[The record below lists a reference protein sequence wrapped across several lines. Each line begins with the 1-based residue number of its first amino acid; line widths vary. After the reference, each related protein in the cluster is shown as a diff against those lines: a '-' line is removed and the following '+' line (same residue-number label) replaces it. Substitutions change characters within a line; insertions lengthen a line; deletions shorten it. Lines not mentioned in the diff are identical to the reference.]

1 MRSFSELTAIDMM
14 WQGDIGFTI
23 PDLGNYHFVLYAGQ
37 EPVATAHMTWERQ
50 RFFDVMLESGDGA
63 FESHMD
69 LTRTDRPTVVWK
81 TGDSQGLVSMVVT
94 WEQIISCGGTIDTRS
109 GRKLLFEP
117 TQQMSAQYA
126 IFPEG
131 GARILTM
138 FGPAATVP
146 ALSTYPGHMSIEPAS
161 AGDPD
166 LPALVTLALT
176 VASEEPRLLH
186 QPTMR

>member
-23 PDLGNYHFVLYAGQ
+23 PDLGNFHFVLYAGQ
-37 EPVATAHMTWERQ
+37 DPVATAHMTWERQ
-50 RFFDVMLESGDGA
+50 RFFDVMLESGDGT

-69 LTRTDRPTVVWK
+69 LTRTNRPTTVWK
-81 TGDSQGLVSMVVT
+81 TGESEALVSFAVA
-94 WEQIISCGGTIDTRS
+94 WELIVSCGGTIDTRD

-117 TQQMSAQYA
+117 TQQMSAVYA

-131 GARILTM
+131 GARILTLA
-138 FGPAATVP
+138 GPAATIA
-146 ALSTYPGHMSIEPAS
+146 ALSTVPGHMSIEPGSAS
-161 AGDPD
+161 DPD

>member
-23 PDLGNYHFVLYAGQ
+23 PDLGNFHFVLYAGQ

>member
-1 MRSFSELTAIDMM
+1 MRPFSELTAIDMM
-14 WQGDIGFTI
+14 WKGDIGFAI
-23 PDLGNYHFVLYAGQ
+23 PDLGNFHFVLYAGQ

-50 RFFDVMLESGDGA
+50 RSFDVMLESGDGT

-69 LTRTDRPTVVWK
+69 LTRTDRPTTVWK
-81 TGDSQGLVSMVVT
+81 TGDTEGLVSMVVT
-94 WEQIISCGGTIDTRS
+94 WEQIVSCGGTINTRG

-117 TQQMSAQYA
+117 TQQMSAVYA

-131 GARILTM
+131 GARILTLA
-138 FGPAATVP
+138 GPAATIE

-161 AGDPD
+161 ASDPD

>member
-23 PDLGNYHFVLYAGQ
+23 PDLGNFHFVLYAGQ

-117 TQQMSAQYA
+117 TQQMSAQYT

-161 AGDPD
+161 ASDPD